1 MNLQIRDPKA
11 RALAKELADKKGLTM
26 SEAVVQAL
34 EAELKRERRRRLPDQ
49 LRELAD
55 ELAALSTGS
64 GRDMTK
70 DEIDAMWGHD

>member
-11 RALAKELADKKGLTM
+11 RQLAKELADERGVTM

-34 EAELKRERRRRLPDQ
+34 EAELKRVRKRSLPQQ
-49 LRELAD
+49 LRKLAD
-55 ELAALSTGS
+55 ELAALSTGP